1 MAPRSSTYKTLSVIK
16 KLEILR
22 QADEMNSD
30 RKVAKLHQRDPK
42 SLRTWRK
49 QKEKLVQHHFT
60 EKGNTRKALPK
71 TVSTHRFPV
80 METLLSS
87 WILEV
92 RSLGYAVSMKSMC
105 QMALNF
111 LDDLDI
117 PRENFK
123 TSTG

>member
-1 MAPRSSTYKTLSVIK
+1 MAPRSSTYKTLSVKK

-30 RKVAKLHQRDPK
+30 RKVAKLHQIDPK

-49 QKEKLVQHHFT
+49 QKEKLVQLHFT

-71 TVSTHRFPV
+71 TVLTHRFPV

-87 WILEV
+87 WIWT
-92 RSLGYAVSMKSMC
+92 LGV
-105 QMALNF
+105 
-111 LDDLDI
+111 
-117 PRENFK
+117 
-123 TSTG
+123 